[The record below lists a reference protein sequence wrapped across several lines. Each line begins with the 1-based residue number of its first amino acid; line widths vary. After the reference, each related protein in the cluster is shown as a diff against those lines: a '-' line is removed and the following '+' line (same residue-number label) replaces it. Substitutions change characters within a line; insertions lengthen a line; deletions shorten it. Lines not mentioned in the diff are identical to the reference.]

1 MAASLLIGAVAA
13 QSSWYPRSTNYTT
26 SGYFIGA
33 GLNISG
39 DGYIG
44 GNHTVVGDQDVEGD
58 VNVMGDIYSDGGAYL
73 SGNLSV
79 GGTIASSDTTT
90 IYDYLGDIANI
101 TTTANDVAAAINE
114 LDGDVLDLWTNATT
128 QYGEIGNFSAVTN
141 VTSNESISAVLDELA
156 ARIAVLETSG

>member
-1 MAASLLIGAVAA
+1 MAASLLIGAGAA
-13 QSSWYPRSTNYTT
+13 QPSWYPRSTNYTT

-58 VNVMGDIYSDGGAYL
+58 VNVVGDIYSDGGAYL

-79 GGTIASSDTTT
+79 GGTIASSD
-90 IYDYLGDIANI
+90 
-101 TTTANDVAAAINE
+101 
-114 LDGDVLDLWTNATT
+114 
-128 QYGEIGNFSAVTN
+128 IGNFSAVTN
-141 VTSNESISAVLDELA
+141 VTSNESISAILDELA

>member
-1 MAASLLIGAVAA
+1 MAASLLIGAGAA
-13 QSSWYPRSTNYTT
+13 QPSWYPRSANYTT

-58 VNVMGDIYSDGGAYL
+58 VNVVGDIYSDGGAYL

-79 GGTIASSDTTT
+79 GGTIASSDTAT

-101 TTTANDVAAAINE
+101 TTTATDVAAAINE
-114 LDGDVLDLWTNATT
+114 LD
-128 QYGEIGNFSAVTN
+128 GEIGNFSAVTN
-141 VTSNESISAVLDELA
+141 VTSNESISAILDELA